1 MKAFI
6 NILLIIILALFF
18 SGIAYGNEVNI
29 LSPSSGDKVGARVI
43 VKGTSKLNDESHIWI
58 LVHAKLLQ
66 DQWWPQ
72 SRPVV
77 DENGNW
83 QALSYIGQPQDI
95 GLDFEIAVA
104 SFDKEAESNIL
115 KYHEVG
121 RKTGQWLPISFPKT
135 TSPIRMV
142 TVKKTSH

>member
-1 MKAFI
+1 MKKFI
-6 NILLIIILALFF
+6 NILLITTLALFL
-18 SGIAYGNEVNI
+18 SGVAYGNEVI
-29 LSPSSGDKVGARVI
+29 ISSPSNGEKAGARVI

-83 QALSYIGQPQDI
+83 QALSYIGQSQDI
-95 GLDFEIAVA
+95 GLEFEIAAA
-104 SFDKEAESNIL
+104 SFDKDAEAKIL
-115 KYHEVG
+115 KYHDVG
-121 RKTGQWLPISFPKT
+121 KKTGQWLPIPFPRT
-135 TSPIRMV
+135 TSPIKMV